1 MTTTRVQEV
10 EAESHHIE
18 SVHSLRQNARA
29 DAYERLARTLAAEVD
44 ELRGKLDDVRMG
56 IGCARGQRTTQYCAE
71 VVQRDEVITKLLELV
86 RPGEKPKYPDARM
99 AVWKTLG
106 GIHARACEIAGRT
119 E

>member
-10 EAESHHIE
+10 EALFCRENFNDQYGRWNLDSQSI
-18 SVHSLRQNARA
+18 
-29 DAYERLARTLAAEVD
+29 ARTLAAEVD